1 MTKLTVAFHSFANMP
16 KNSLFPTGQG
26 GPSGNISFAFRKC
39 ITSSNL
45 GWDTILTYVF
55 HCCHQAFREVPG

>member
-16 KNSLFPTGQG
+16 KNNLFPTGQG
-26 GPSGNISFAFRKC
+26 GPSGNTSFAFRKC

-45 GWDTILTYVF
+45 
-55 HCCHQAFREVPG
+55 C